1 MSKIEWTDATW
12 NPLAGCSVTSP
23 GCTNCYAM
31 RTAGVRLRNHQKYAG
46 TTKMVK
52 GNPVWTGQIG
62 QADDDV
68 WTEPLR
74 WRKPRRVFVN
84 SMGDLFHPNVTDAQ
98 IDRAFAIMALCP
110 QHVFQILTK
119 QAKRMRDWVK
129 RRDLRFV
136 LEAATGLGF
145 TTVDDLPAGVLVWPL
160 ANVHLG
166 VSVED
171 QQRADERISVLLDT
185 PAARRFI
192 SAEPLLGP
200 LNLRAV
206 EIADTG
212 ICMDAMTGH
221 CGDALFTAAGLDW
234 VIVGGESGP
243 GSRVCDGQFV
253 GRIVEQCL
261 GAGVP
266 VFVKQ
271 LGARAVWGGKPLA
284 LKDRKGGDMA
294 EWPASLR
301 VRQMP
306 GEYAA

>member
-84 SMGDLFHPNVTDAQ
+84 SMGDLFHPNVTDEQ

-119 QAKRMRDWVK
+119 QAARMCDYVS
-129 RRDLRFV
+129 RRDTRFV
-136 LEAATGLGF
+136 
-145 TTVDDLPAGVLVWPL
+145 L

-171 QQRADERISVLLDT
+171 QQRADERIPVLLDT
-185 PAARRFI
+185 HAVRRFI

-200 LNLRAV
+200 INLCAV
-206 EIADTG
+206 EIAGLG
-212 ICMDAMTGH
+212 IYMDAMTGH
-221 CGDALFTAAGLDW
+221 CGHPFFTAAGLDW

-253 GRIVEQCL
+253 ERIVDQCC